1 MSLFVVFIFGA
12 VLLGAGAMLSPA
24 WRTAQPRIALSASLC
39 LALIVGGA
47 VFYAE
52 AFGWDTLV
60 VDYLLFALLSGVVLG
75 GTLSTAQARAEARGE
90 RLADRD
96 QGWPGPEDLAFFALV
111 ALLVVIPLLHLAA
124 PLGRQGQVSALHS
137 LTTREGESFTSLAPF
152 APKAQVIVAPGFH
165 ALSAYL
171 SQQLGH
177 PIPLIQMSVSAVIVT
192 LLVWLAYDFGAEIR
206 DKRLGRALAIALLL
220 CGGLHRSNLDGH
232 FAELLALLFMLAFL
246 LYALRCLRRFHLAD
260 VVAGGLMMGAVVY
273 TSLSLS
279 VIMLFGFMALLGLA
293 QFIGSGAA
301 VKSRLGLAIGFPA
314 VALLGIAPWLVNNLP
329 LMLPISSSPFA
340 ADTSN
345 LAHMTRGQGLLILP
359 LALWGI
365 TIGLRERGRARFVSR
380 LLLIWLLLVLESAL
394 FGVLGRLLPPLGAL
408 THAPNIARHGL
419 ILPFAWFG
427 GLALLRI
434 WDGRLSAGLKGRLRR
449 AAYPLMALTAVI
461 IVLIGVAFQPLLS
474 AVRPLLDLP
483 RQTLSRDEAAAL
495 DWLRE
500 NAPEDALVMAGDGNA
515 WLPVFAERR
524 ALDLRAAQYF
534 EWDLLEQSGI
544 DGETADYVFVPAGG
558 VPPEGPSLDLVFEQG
573 GARVYRMGR
582 GGY

>member
-124 PLGRQGQVSALHS
+124 PLGAQGQVSALHS

-152 APKAQVIVAPGFH
+152 APKAKVIVAPGFH

-177 PIPLIQMSVSAVIVT
+177 PIPLIQMSVSAVIVY

-220 CGGLHRSNLDGH
+220 CGGLHISNLDGH

-279 VIMLFGFMALLGLA
+279 VIMLFGFVTLVALA

-301 VKSRLGLAIGFPA
+301 MKSRLGLAIGIPL

-329 LMLPISSSPFA
+329 LMLPISPSPFA
-340 ADTSN
+340 ADPAN

-365 TIGLRERGRARFVSR
+365 TIGLRERGSTRFVSR

-408 THAPNIARHGL
+408 THSPNIARHGV

-427 GLALLRI
+427 ALALLRI
-434 WDGRLSAGLKGRLRR
+434 WDGLLTAALKGRLRR

-461 IVLIGVAFQPLLS
+461 IVLIGVAFQPLMS

-483 RQTLSRDEAAAL
+483 PQTLSQDEAAAL

-500 NAPEDALVMAGDGNA
+500 HAPVDALIMAGDGNA

-534 EWDLLEQSGI
+534 EWDLLEQSGF

-558 VPPEGPSLDLVFEQG
+558 DPPEDCRSTWSLSRA
-573 GARVYRMGR
+573 AR
-582 GGY
+582 GYMK